1 MHVRLTLFIQKA
13 NTYKST
19 IWVERDDR
27 KINAKSLLG
36 VLSLGIVKDMTIT
49 IIADGNDEQDAV
61 NGLCALIESAFDEKY
76 L

>member
-1 MHVRLTLFIQKA
+1 M
-13 NTYKST
+13 
-19 IWVERDDR
+19 
-27 KINAKSLLG
+27 
-36 VLSLGIVKDMTIT
+36 LSLGIVKDMTIT